1 MTTIAVFGSAIVAA
15 DTQDYL
21 DAVAVG
27 YALAE
32 AGYSVAT
39 GGYDGIMG
47 AASQGASN
55 AGGEVIGI
63 TVAKSGQ
70 IEERIPNRWLT
81 KTIELPDMRS
91 RLVHLVDCADGYVIM
106 PGGIGTLQEVGEAWQ
121 LLRMTTT
128 RRPMVA
134 FGPMWR
140 QVLQPIVKSP
150 YVTASQTQ
158 TLIFCD
164 LPEQVVP
171 AICNVLK
178 A

>member
-1 MTTIAVFGSAIVAA
+1 MTTIAVFGSAIIAA

-32 AGYSVAT
+32 AGYSVVT
-39 GGYDGIMG
+39 GGYEGIMG
-47 AASQGASN
+47 AASQGAAA

-121 LLRMTTT
+121 LLRMTPA
-128 RRPMVA
+128 RRPLVA

-140 QVLQPIVKSP
+140 AILQPLVDSP
-150 YVTASQTQ
+150 YVTEQQSRLVT
-158 TLIFCD
+158 FCD
-164 LPEQVVP
+164 TPEAVV
-171 AICNVLK
+171 AALR
-178 A
+178 

>member
-1 MTTIAVFGSAIVAA
+1 MTTIAVFGSAIIAA

-32 AGYSVAT
+32 AGYSVVT

-81 KTIELPDMRS
+81 QNVELPDMRS

-121 LLRMTTT
+121 HLRMIA
-128 RRPMVA
+128 RPKPMVA
-134 FGPMWR
+134 FGEMWR
-140 QVLQPIVKSP
+140 TILQPLVDSP
-150 YVTASQTQ
+150 YVTAQQSR
-158 TLIFCD
+158 LVSFCD
-164 LPEQVVP
+164 TPEAIVP
-171 AICNVLK
+171 ALQQQK
-178 A
+178 